1 MKENISNYLK
11 THKKKLIIALLLVGG
26 AYYWYQSRQAKSAPT
41 QYALGKASRGDL
53 VVSITGTGQVA
64 ALSQIDIKPKSTANV
79 VAVFVKEKQAVKA
92 GDAIMQLDNKELKN
106 QASQAK
112 NSLDAARANLN
123 LKIAGPTKEDMAVSQ
138 KSIDSAK
145 LSYDTAK
152 TTVEYTKLTA
162 EQTLKKAQ
170 QQFDNAQVQYQNSL
184 SGQPVTSDSN
194 NAALE
199 NAYDNAENSI
209 SSAML
214 TLRSA
219 LVSADNVLG
228 LDRTATFP
236 DKTLL
241 GVMNSQ
247 TLSDSKDTYL
257 VAKESL
263 AELEARYQSVSIDW
277 NRTKEEELLS
287 RTIDTLQKMKTLE
300 HNVYQMLLNTIT
312 ASTLSQATLDSYRQ
326 TAASQESGLLSALNS
341 VQSSKQSIANAKLN
355 FSSSDLSSKT
365 STANAKAAWENA
377 QTTFE
382 QAQLDYK
389 RTLDS
394 AQSDLA
400 AKKISYENAQ
410 AQYALKAV
418 KPRPED
424 LASLRAQVSQ
434 AENSYQLA
442 VEKLNEAR
450 ITSPIDG
457 VIAKLALKVGD
468 EAAPSAAVATVIT
481 ASQVAGITLNEV
493 DAAKVKAGQKAML
506 TFSAV
511 DELSISGIVGSVDT
525 IGTVSQ
531 GVVSYG
537 VTIVFDTQDDR
548 IKPGMSVSASVITER
563 KPNVILV
570 ASSAVKTSGTDAYVE
585 LLPGADAAA
594 ADSGTPVVSA
604 VAPERKTVQI
614 GSANDTDTE
623 IVQGLNEGEVVV
635 LSTVSATP
643 TTGTGANASNRSG
656 LGIFGGSAGG
666 AAIRPR

>member
-1 MKENISNYLK
+1 MKENILGYLK
-11 THKKKLIIALLLVGG
+11 THKKKLIIALLLLGG
-26 AYYWYQSRQAKSAPT
+26 GYYWYQSRQAKSAPT
-41 QYALGKASRGDL
+41 QYVLGKASRGDL

-79 VAVFVKEKQAVKA
+79 VAVFVKEKQAVKT
-92 GDAIMQLDNKELKN
+92 GDAIMQLDNKELKS
-106 QASQAK
+106 QVSQAK
-112 NSLDAARANLN
+112 NSVDSARASLN

-138 KSIDSAK
+138 KSVDSAK
-145 LSYDTAK
+145 LSYDAAK

-170 QQFDNAQVQYQNSL
+170 QQYDNAKVQYQNSL
-184 SGQPVTSDSN
+184 SGQPVTSESN
-194 NAALE
+194 NLALE

-209 SSAML
+209 SSALL

-228 LDRTATFP
+228 IDRSATFP

-263 AELEARYQSVSIDW
+263 ADLDTRYQSVSIDW
-277 NRTKEEELLS
+277 NRPKEEDLLN
-287 RTIDTLQKMKTLE
+287 RTIDTLQKMKSLQ

-312 ASTLSQATLDSYRQ
+312 ASTLSQSTLDSYRQ
-326 TAASQESGLLSALNS
+326 SASSQESGLLSALNS
-341 VQSSKQSIANAKLN
+341 VQSAKQSITNAKLS

-365 STANAKAAWENA
+365 STANAKAAWDNA
-377 QTTFE
+377 QTTYE
-382 QAQLDYK
+382 QAQLDYR

-394 AQSDLA
+394 AQNDLA
-400 AKKISYENAQ
+400 SKKLSYENAQ
-410 AQYALKAV
+410 AQYDLKVV

-424 LASLRAQVSQ
+424 LASLRSQLSQ
-434 AENSYQLA
+434 AENSYDLA
-442 VEKLNEAR
+442 VEKLNEAK

-457 VIAKLALKVGD
+457 VIAKLAVKVGD

-511 DELSISGIVGSVDT
+511 DELSISGVVGSVDT

-537 VTIVFDTQDDR
+537 VKIVFDTQDER
-548 IKPGMSVSASVITER
+548 IKPGMSVSASIITEH
-563 KPNVILV
+563 KSNKILV
-570 ASSAVKTSGTDAYVE
+570 ASSAVKTSGTNSYVE
-585 LLPGADAAA
+585 ILPNADAAA
-594 ADSGTPVVSA
+594 ADSGTPVTSA
-604 VAPERKTVQI
+604 AAPDKKTVQI
-614 GSANDTDTE
+614 GSTNDTDTE
-623 IVQGLNEGEVVV
+623 ITEGLNEGEVVV
-635 LSTVSATP
+635 LSTVSATSA
-643 TTGTGANASNRSG
+643 TTAGTASGNRGG
-656 LGIFGGSAGG
+656 LGIFGGGG
-666 AAIRPR
+666 AVRAR